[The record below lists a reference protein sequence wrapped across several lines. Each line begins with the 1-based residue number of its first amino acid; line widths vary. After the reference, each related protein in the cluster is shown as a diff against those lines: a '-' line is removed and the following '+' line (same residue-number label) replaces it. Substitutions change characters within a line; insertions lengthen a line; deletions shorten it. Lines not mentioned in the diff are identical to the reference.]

1 MADMSGNHDIDKSY
15 AETLDY
21 LYAQLPMFH
30 RIGPAAYKPGLQNTI
45 DLLALVGN
53 PEVNLKCVHI
63 AGTNGKGSTSHLIAS
78 VCQEAGY
85 KTGLYTS
92 PHLIDFRERIRING
106 VMIPKEEVVMFV
118 DLYKDQWTAIQASFF
133 EITVALAFWY
143 FKKHNVDISIIETG
157 LGGRLDSTNV
167 ITPEVSV
174 ITRIGMDHM
183 NLLGDTI
190 EKIASEKAGIIKEN
204 VPVVLGI
211 MPESAREVCVQ
222 KAYEK
227 QAEIFLADEH
237 VELLNSPLQ
246 GNYQRENHRT
256 ALLASEV
263 LRSRGWKLNDENI
276 KKGFENVITNTQL
289 MGRWQILSENP
300 LIIAD
305 VAHNEDGIASVMTQ
319 VSQLQFQ
326 QLHIVLG
333 IVSDKDIANVLKLFP
348 KNAIYYFC
356 KANIPR
362 GIDALALKDIAS
374 EFGLKGSVYESVR
387 EAFENASTSM
397 KNTDILL
404 VTGSFFTVAEVL

>member
-45 DLLALVGN
+45 DLLAIVGN
-53 PEVNLKCVHI
+53 PEVDLKCVHV

-106 VMIPKEEVVMFV
+106 EMISKEDVVLFV
-118 DLYKDQWTAIQASFF
+118 DRYKDQWATIQASFF

-143 FKKHNVDISIIETG
+143 FKKCNVDISIIETG

-167 ITPEVSV
+167 VTPEVSV
-174 ITRIGMDHM
+174 ITRIGLDHM

-190 EKIASEKAGIIKEN
+190 EKIALEKAGIIKEN
-204 VPVVLGI
+204 VPVVFGM
-211 MPESAREVCVQ
+211 MPESAREVCMQ
-222 KAYEK
+222 KAHEK
-227 QAEIFLADEH
+227 QADIFLADEH
-237 VELLNSPLQ
+237 IELLNSPLR

-256 ALLASEV
+256 ALLASMV
-263 LRSRGWKLNDENI
+263 LQSRGWKLDDEHI
-276 KKGFENVITNTQL
+276 RKGFENVIANTQL

-300 LIIAD
+300 MIIAD
-305 VAHNEDGIASVMTQ
+305 VAHNEDGLTSVISQ
-319 VSQLQFQ
+319 VSQLQFE

-333 IVSDKDIANVLKLFP
+333 MVSDKDISNVLKLFP

-362 GIDALALKDIAS
+362 GLDASLLKNIAS
-374 EFGLKGSVYESVR
+374 EFGLKGDTYESVLH
-387 EAFENASTSM
+387 AFEYAKTSM
-397 KNTDILL
+397 KSADTLL